1 MGLFWGNNNQARYST
16 FYLEKNT
23 IKLKSYVVIYNIS
36 VVLLQRKYNYLS
48 FFIRL
53 FYDKDLWN

>member
-1 MGLFWGNNNQARYST
+1 MGLFWVKNTQAYLLT
-16 FYLEKNT
+16 FYLKKNT
-23 IKLKSYVVIYNIS
+23 INIKSYVVIYNIS

-53 FYDKDLWN
+53 IYGKDL